1 MGSKVTVELS
11 HTANGVSTHQH
22 SELNIITAGAVTTNT
37 GYVEFSV
44 LSTGAGLGSFGVNVA
59 NNLANLVFYPNA
71 GIAQS
76 CDVSIVETTLGDS
89 TGIGTTTF
97 IDGLKSSFYTAISAS
112 ATPGENNV
120 AGFTTTEYEAFGHF
134 LISVEDQNNPHLKNL
149 TECLVVN
156 SIDGTGLLPETYG
169 LEYGLVS
176 TESDAAGTQVALGT
190 VGFGYS
196 GSQFNVYYTP
206 DANRAVKVRV
216 LGQAVEN
223 TRARGFNCWYWNNHE
238 YGAVPFWRGNLHWNS
253 CCC

>member
-1 MGSKVTVELS
+1 M
-11 HTANGVSTHQH
+11 
-22 SELNIITAGAVTTNT
+22 
-37 GYVEFSV
+37 
-44 LSTGAGLGSFGVNVA
+44 
-59 NNLANLVFYPNA
+59 FYPNA

-76 CDVSIVETTLGDS
+76 CDVSVVDTTLGDS
-89 TGIGTTTF
+89 TGIGSITF
-97 IDGLKSSFYTAISAS
+97 VDGLKSSFYTAISAS

-120 AGFTTTEYEAFGHF
+120 AGFTSTEYEAGHF

-206 DANRAVKVRV
+206 DANRAVEVRV

-223 TRARGFNCWYWNNHE
+223 TRAGDSTVVNVTTTSKGQFRSGEGTYTGTLAVVKRQFDLVHRGR
-238 YGAVPFWRGNLHWNS
+238 PFFRKFFVAEDGTNIDLTANTIKISITSWSLVKKLLLL
-253 CCC
+253 